1 MVKWLVSGWT
11 IAPFLV
17 TPEEWARCLTGFHC
31 VIHNAHVPQGYRE
44 SPQETYL
51 ELCREL
57 FGRLAAGEKLIW
69 ETHYPLLCVQGLTTD
84 LGRCRYG
91 HPHLYQGE
99 LWQRADFDQPCVSAA
114 PFTLTPMRDRDGKAV
129 LSTRVSYTQYPENVM
144 GWEISYPKK
153 IQFQDPGTGAYGPL
167 QSVEGLGAYQDF
179 LLLKGRIQ
187 AITRPLTLFVDGRQ
201 VRTRVRISEA
211 ARAAAGGFWFFQQEG
226 ISLYRQNT

>member
-11 IAPFLV
+11 IDPFLV
-17 TPEEWARCLTGFHC
+17 TPEEWAGCLTGFHC
-31 VIHNAHVPQGYRE
+31 VINNAHVPQGYRE

-57 FGRLAAGEKLIW
+57 FGRLAAGERLVRK
-69 ETHYPLLCVQGLTTD
+69 THYPLL
-84 LGRCRYG
+84 R
-91 HPHLYQGE
+91 
-99 LWQRADFDQPCVSAA
+99 
-114 PFTLTPMRDRDGKAV
+114 
-129 LSTRVSYTQYPENVM
+129 
-144 GWEISYPKK
+144 
-153 IQFQDPGTGAYGPL
+153 DPGTGAYGPL

-187 AITRPLTLFVDGRQ
+187 ALTRPLTLFVDGSR

-226 ISLYRQNT
+226 ISLYRQDT